1 MAWRGALVHGG
12 GAGQGEQAVMNPATR
27 FALIFAAQ
35 FAAFGVMMPFLPP
48 LLLARGLTPA
58 DLGTVLAAGS
68 ALKLLAGPA
77 GGRLADRL
85 GDPRLVLIC
94 CTGAAAL
101 CAAGFGLAGGFWAL
115 LLVNLALAVA
125 LAVAGRE
132 VTLWA
137 RDADHVAAMAE
148 GRSNA
153 ARLEGVMFPAS
164 LNVTDDLRDVANAKA
179 VLLALPM
186 QALAGFLGQHG
197 NVLNGMPL
205 VVCCKGID
213 LATLRGPTAI
223 VRDFCPQSAVSI
235 LTGPS
240 FAADIARGLPTALTL
255 AGQGV
260 EALQPLL
267 STATLR
273 LYRSDDAVGAEL
285 GGALKNVVAIAAGVV
300 MGAGLG
306 ESARAAL
313 ITRGFAEMQ
322 RFALSQGA
330 ASDTM
335 LGLSGLGDLILTCTS
350 TQSRNLRYGMALGSG
365 AAFDRTITVEGVA
378 TAQAIEQ
385 IAQNLALDMPVSTMV
400 ARLIRLD
407 ITLDQAIHSLM
418 SRPLRKE

>member
-1 MAWRGALVHGG
+1 MEAEHLLD
-12 GAGQGEQAVMNPATR
+12 N
-27 FALIFAAQ
+27 AAQ
-35 FAAFGVMMPFLPP
+35 V
-48 LLLARGLTPA
+48 
-58 DLGTVLAAGS
+58 
-68 ALKLLAGPA
+68 
-77 GGRLADRL
+77 GGKW
-85 GDPRLVLIC
+85 LV
-94 CTGAAAL
+94 A
-101 CAAGFGLAGGFWAL
+101 
-115 LLVNLALAVA
+115 
-125 LAVAGRE
+125 
-132 VTLWA
+132 
-137 RDADHVAAMAE
+137 
-148 GRSNA
+148 
-153 ARLEGVMFPAS
+153 
-164 LNVTDDLRDVANAKA
+164 
-179 VLLALPM
+179 
-186 QALAGFLGQHG
+186 
-197 NVLNGMPL
+197 
-205 VVCCKGID
+205 CCKGVD
-213 LATLRGPTAI
+213 MATLQGP
-223 VRDFCPQSAVSI
+223 SAVI
-235 LTGPS
+235 RARCPNAQIAVLTGPS

-255 AGQGV
+255 AGAD
-260 EALQPLL
+260 EALQARL
-267 STATLR
+267 STPSLR
-273 LYRSDDAVGAEL
+273 LYRSADVVGAEL

-400 ARLIRLD
+400 ARLIGQD